1 MRNLTQED
9 MARMLNTTKQV
20 ISRYETNQRTP
31 KITVA
36 VEYSKRLNI
45 PLDYLIDDSIDQIE
59 YTIIN
64 RTEDNK
70 FEKKHT
76 SFKFDADP
84 YKSQLDDCYNMLNN
98 YGKREACRRI
108 SELTEIPRYTV
119 NSKEKEVQQT
129 NSITFMDEENEQEL
143 SDEERQKQL
152 AQFLKDRREG
162 KIRFTSYAAYGGNSV
177 EGKATTKEDSDAL
190 SDAVKKIKA
199 ARQHKNT
206 GEDES

>member
-1 MRNLTQED
+1 MNIGERIKLRRKTLGLSAEEV
-9 MARMLNTTKQV
+9 AAKLGVSPATV
-20 ISRYETNQRTP
+20 YRYESNAILNMRIDKLEPIANVLHTTP
-31 KITVA
+31 A
-36 VEYSKRLNI
+36 
-45 PLDYLIDDSIDQIE
+45 YLMGW
-59 YTIIN
+59 
-64 RTEDNK
+64 EDND
-70 FEKKHT
+70 FEEKHI
-76 SFKFDADP
+76 SSKSYSDP
-84 YKSQLDDCYNMLNN
+84 YKFQLDECYNMLNN

-119 NSKEKEVQQT
+119 NSEEKEVQQT

-177 EGKATTKEDSDAL
+177 EGKATTKEDSDVL

>member
-1 MRNLTQED
+1 MTIGDRIKKLRTEKGLTQEELGV
-9 MARMLNTTKQV
+9 MIGVQKQAIYKYEQGLV
-20 ISRYETNQRTP
+20 VNLKRDTIAKLAQVFNVSPSYLMGWTDNNFEEKHISS
-31 KITVA
+31 KS
-36 VEYSKRLNI
+36 YS
-45 PLDYLIDDSIDQIE
+45 
-59 YTIIN
+59 
-64 RTEDNK
+64 
-70 FEKKHT
+70 
-76 SFKFDADP
+76 DP
-84 YKSQLDDCYNMLNN
+84 YKFQLDECYNMLNN

-119 NSKEKEVQQT
+119 NSEEKEVQQT